1 MPVNFQSQMTTVAQ
15 PQSIDLPPDPECL
28 IQSLRSIGYTLETAL
43 ADLIDNSIAADAS
56 EISIRFSWNNGTPW
70 VALADNGIG
79 MDRDMLIKAMR
90 FGSRSPKETRA
101 SNDLGRFGLGL
112 KTASISQCRKLSVLS
127 WKKENVSAFEWDLNL
142 FSEGWKLHHTAID
155 ELNKN
160 SFIETYHSNNTQCGT
175 IVYWQNIDSLGG
187 ENGLADTEDGF
198 SEAMVLASDHLS
210 LIFHR
215 FIAPGPGKK
224 GVRILLN
231 ERLLEANDPF
241 NKKNNATQELPLQ
254 ELPLSGASI
263 KIQPYILP
271 HRNKVSREEYE
282 RHAGSKGYFNHQGF
296 YVYRSDRLII
306 QGTWFRL
313 RRREEISKYI
323 RIQIDI
329 PNSLDQQWRLD
340 VLKSTATPPP
350 AVRENLKSIIGK
362 IEDRGRQ
369 VYLSRGRKIQSKA
382 THPFWNRTVSNKKV
396 QYTINREHPAI
407 QSITCGDEN
416 PTLNSLLKLIESAF
430 PYEMAYT
437 DCANGL
443 EKEDEE
449 KGSDKALYVAAL
461 DLAKILRTSCNSD
474 ESFRMKMS
482 QIEPFSSDIRMQK
495 WIIKNL

>member
-1 MPVNFQSQMTTVAQ
+1 MITEARPQ
-15 PQSIDLPPDPECL
+15 PIDLPPDPECL

-70 VALADNGIG
+70 VALADNGTG
-79 MDRDMLIKAMR
+79 MDREMLIKAMR

-101 SNDLGRFGLGL
+101 PNDLGRFGLGL
-112 KTASISQCRKLSVLS
+112 KTASISQCRKLSVIS
-127 WKKENVSAFEWDLNL
+127 WRKENVSAFEWNLDL
-142 FSEGWKLHHTAID
+142 FSDGWKLHHVPID
-155 ELNKN
+155 ELEKN
-160 SFIETYHSNNTQCGT
+160 AFVHTYRSNNTQSGT
-175 IVYWQNIDSLGG
+175 IVYWQHIDSLGG
-187 ENGLADTEDGF
+187 ENGLVDSEDDF

-224 GVRILLN
+224 GIRILFN
-231 ERLLEANDPF
+231 EMPLEAHDPF

-271 HRNKVSREEYE
+271 HRNKVSREEYNK
-282 RHAGSKGYFNHQGF
+282 HAGPKGYFNHQGF

-329 PNSLDQQWRLD
+329 PNSLDEQWRLD

-369 VYLSRGRKIQSKA
+369 VYLSRGRRLKSKA
-382 THPFWNRTVSNKKV
+382 DHPFWNRTISNNKV
-396 QYTINREHPAI
+396 KYTINREHPAI
-407 QSITCGDEN
+407 LGAANREGNQA
-416 PTLNSLLKLIESAF
+416 LLSLLKLIESAF

-437 DCANGL
+437 DCANGI
-443 EKEDEE
+443 EKAQIE
-449 KGSDKALYVAAL
+449 SDTDSSFYNAAL
-461 DLAKILRTSCNSD
+461 NLAQLLREGADSD
-474 ESFRMKMS
+474 EAFLEDLPH
-482 QIEPFSSDIRMQK
+482 IEPFNTSKQLQN
-495 WIIKNL
+495 WIIAKMHLRNETD

>member
-1 MPVNFQSQMTTVAQ
+1 MTTEAR

-43 ADLIDNSIAADAS
+43 ADLIDNSIAAEAS

-70 VALADNGIG
+70 VALADNGTG
-79 MDRDMLIKAMR
+79 MDRDMLIQAMR

-112 KTASISQCRKLSVLS
+112 KTASISQCRKLSVIS
-127 WKKENVSAFEWDLNL
+127 WKEKNTSAFEWDLNL
-142 FSEGWKLHHTAID
+142 FSEGWKLHHAPID
-155 ELNKN
+155 ELEKN
-160 SFIETYHSNNTQCGT
+160 ACIQDYRLNNTQSGT
-175 IVYWQNIDSLGG
+175 IVYWQKIDSLGG

-224 GVRILLN
+224 GIRILFN
-231 ERLLEANDPF
+231 ESPLEAHDPF

-282 RHAGSKGYFNHQGF
+282 KHAGSKGYFNHQGF

-329 PNSLDQQWRLD
+329 PNSLDELWRLD

-369 VYLSRGRKIQSKA
+369 VYLSRGRRLKSKVD
-382 THPFWNRTVSNKKV
+382 HPFWNRKISHNKV
-396 QYTINREHPAI
+396 EYTINREHPAI
-407 QSITCGDEN
+407 LGAANGDSSSA
-416 PTLNSLLKLIESAF
+416 LLSLLKLIESAF

-437 DCANGL
+437 DCANGI
-443 EKEDEE
+443 EKTQIE
-449 KGSDKALYVAAL
+449 SDTDSSFYNAAL
-461 DLAKILRTSCNSD
+461 NLAQLLREGASSD
-474 ESFRMKMS
+474 EAFLEDLPH
-482 QIEPFSSDIRMQK
+482 IEPFNSSKQLQN
-495 WIIKNL
+495 WILAKMHLRNETY

>member
-1 MPVNFQSQMTTVAQ
+1 MTKEAQ

-70 VALADNGIG
+70 VALADNGTG
-79 MDRDMLIKAMR
+79 MDRDMLVNAMR

-112 KTASISQCRKLSVLS
+112 KTASISQCRKLSVIS
-127 WKKENVSAFEWDLNL
+127 WKLDAVSAYEWDLNL
-142 FSEGWKLHHTAID
+142 FSDGWKLHHSPID
-155 ELNKN
+155 KLEENT
-160 SFIETYHSNNTQCGT
+160 FIKSHRSNNPESGT
-175 IVYWQNIDSLGG
+175 LVYWENIDSLGG
-187 ENGLADTEDGF
+187 EHGLANSEDDF

-224 GVRILLN
+224 GIRILFN
-231 ERLLEANDPF
+231 ESPIEAHDPF

-254 ELPLSGASI
+254 ELPLNGASI
-263 KIQPYILP
+263 RIQPYILP
-271 HRNKVSREEYE
+271 HRNKVSREEYD

-296 YVYRSDRLII
+296 YVYRNDRLII

-313 RRREEISKYI
+313 RKREEISKYI

-329 PNSLDQQWRLD
+329 PNSLDEQWRLD

-350 AVRENLKSIIGK
+350 AVRENLRSIIGK

-369 VYLSRGRKIQSKA
+369 VYLTRGRRLTNKHGHS
-382 THPFWNRTVSNKKV
+382 FWNRTVSKNTV

-407 QSITCGDEN
+407 QSATNSEAS
-416 PTLNSLLKLIESAF
+416 TALLSLLKLIESAF

-443 EKEDEE
+443 EKIDTEDEE
-449 KGSDKALYVAAL
+449 NGQFYNAAL
-461 DLAKILRTSCNSD
+461 KLAEMLRENADSD
-474 ESFRMKMS
+474 GSFIKELS
-482 QIEPFSSDIRMQK
+482 HIEPFNSSKSLRN
-495 WIIKNL
+495 WIISKMNLKDEAK